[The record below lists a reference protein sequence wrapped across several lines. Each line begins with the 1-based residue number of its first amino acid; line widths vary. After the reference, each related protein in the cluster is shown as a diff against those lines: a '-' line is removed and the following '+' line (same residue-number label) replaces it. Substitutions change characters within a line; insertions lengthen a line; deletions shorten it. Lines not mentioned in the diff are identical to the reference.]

1 MKMKIQKFYKIIRY
15 HLRTYNLVQV
25 GKETIIPEG
34 NMDPVKEQNWTINF
48 RAETAI
54 GQSSQ

>member
-1 MKMKIQKFYKIIRY
+1 MIKYLIHKVNMGGK
-15 HLRTYNLVQV
+15 NLP
-25 GKETIIPEG
+25 ET
-34 NMDPVKEQNWTINF
+34 NMVPVKEQNCTISF